1 MTILRNSALFTLA
14 SLFIAGAA
22 VPAFAE
28 TAWDRYHPRRFEV
41 NRRIANQ
48 EHRITQERR
57 EGEISHGQAHAER
70 AQLAGIRAQERYDA
84 RFDGSHITRGEQ
96 GQLNRE
102 LNHTSR
108 EIGR

>member
-1 MTILRNSALFTLA
+1 MTILRNSALITLA

-28 TAWDRYHPRRFEV
+28 SVWDRHHPRRDEV
-41 NRRIANQ
+41 NDRIAHQ

-57 EGEISHGQAHAER
+57 EGEISRGQAR
-70 AQLAGIRAQERYDA
+70 AMRGQLAGIRGQERYDA
-84 RFDGSHITRGEQ
+84 RFDGSHITRHEQ

-102 LNHTSR
+102 LNYTSR

>member
-1 MTILRNSALFTLA
+1 MTMLRNSALITLA
-14 SLFIAGAA
+14 GLFMAGAA

-28 TAWDRYHPRRFEV
+28 TAWDHSHPRRFEV
-41 NRRIANQ
+41 NRRIAHQ

-57 EGEISHGQAHAER
+57 EGEISRGQAHAER

-84 RFDGSHITRGEQ
+84 HFDRSHITRGEQ
-96 GQLNRE
+96 GQINRE
-102 LNHTSR
+102 LNYTSR

>member
-1 MTILRNSALFTLA
+1 MTILRNSALLA
-14 SLFIAGAA
+14 LAGLFVAGAA

-28 TAWDRYHPRRFEV
+28 TGWDRGHPRRFEV
-41 NRRIANQ
+41 NRRIAHQ

-57 EGEISHGQAHAER
+57 EGEISRGQAHFER
-70 AQLAGIRAQERYDA
+70 AQLAGIRAQERFDG
-84 RFDGSHITRGEQ
+84 RFDHSHITRGEQ

-102 LNHTSR
+102 LNYTSR

>member
-1 MTILRNSALFTLA
+1 MTMLRNSALITLA

-28 TAWDRYHPRRFEV
+28 NAWDRHHPRRDEV
-41 NRRIANQ
+41 NDRIAHQ
-48 EHRITQERR
+48 ERRITQERR
-57 EGEISHGQAHAER
+57 EGELSRGQAR
-70 AQLAGIRAQERYDA
+70 AMRGQLAGVRAQERYDA
-84 RFDGSHITRGEQ
+84 RFDGSHITRHEQ

-102 LNHTSR
+102 LNYTSR